1 MQKYTHIIFSIL
13 LFLLFNFIFHF
24 PLYISIF
31 AFIGAMIP
39 DLDLRPRKYH
49 RKIFHNVWFLLIL
62 LFIGFSFH
70 IIDNMFA
77 IVFSIGFFSH
87 LIMDALTPMGIM
99 PFWPFEKPKIKGPIK
114 TGGWGEFVV
123 MIILLFIIF
132 WIVRYF

>member
-49 RKIFHNVWFLLIL
+49 RKIFHNLWFLLIL
-62 LFIGFSFH
+62 LFLGFAFH
-70 IIDNMFA
+70 VIDNMFA
-77 IVFSIGFFSH
+77 IVFSIGFISH
-87 LIMDALTPMGIM
+87 LIMDALTPAGIM
-99 PFWPFEKPKIKGPIK
+99 PFWPFTKPKIKGPIK

-123 MIILLFIIF
+123 MIALLFIIF